1 MTKIFT
7 KYEPI
12 PNTRVNDKNYH
23 KNPPKPKSPDP
34 RPQATFLITHPGG
47 GGGGGG
53 GPCTAVLYK
62 GRPKKNFSHQF
73 LHTKNRKKKIFF
85 FDSPESVR
93 AVMGSICAQK

>member
-34 RPQATFLITHPGG
+34 RPQATFLITHPAGG
-47 GGGGGG
+47 GEKG
-53 GPCTAVLYK
+53 VLCVIL
-62 GRPKKNFSHQF
+62 GE
-73 LHTKNRKKKIFF
+73 RKKERGCGRGK
-85 FDSPESVR
+85 
-93 AVMGSICAQK
+93 KYL

>member
-47 GGGGGG
+47 GGGVTG
-53 GPCTAVLYK
+53 
-62 GRPKKNFSHQF
+62 KNG
-73 LHTKNRKKKIFF
+73 LLLLCNIKRKNEPSQSAFF
-85 FDSPESVR
+85 V
-93 AVMGSICAQK
+93 AII

>member
-47 GGGGGG
+47 N
-53 GPCTAVLYK
+53 K
-62 GRPKKNFSHQF
+62 DEKKF
-73 LHTKNRKKKIFF
+73 KKEVRFVISLVFF
-85 FDSPESVR
+85 F
-93 AVMGSICAQK
+93 AFFL